1 MTFFTEIPNCLL
13 DAVEAEC
20 QLAESEGR
28 EPQTKNYFYQLLS
41 SRADT
46 LQEDDWVLMIF
57 YFSSFVERNTAKYFS
72 ACSGGNL
79 VLNHCVNPEREIS
92 LPFAMESMT

>member
-57 YFSSFVERNTAKYFS
+57 FSSFVARNTAKYFS
-72 ACSGGNL
+72 ACFGGNI
-79 VLNHCVNPEREIS
+79 E
-92 LPFAMESMT
+92 